1 MSSSSSSDSGSDEDE
16 SISTI
21 IGILLR
27 LVNTFF
33 AVVDFLVALAFDF
46 PVVFD
51 FDFVAFVSADFD
63 DIQPPSSAKARGLTL
78 DFLDSVC
85 FPFIIFGKLILA
97 RGFDDARNG
106 GPFGPSTKYTIVSYG
121 VYVNFGWSTSSSN
134 K

>member
-51 FDFVAFVSADFD
+51 LDFFAFVSADFD
-63 DIQPPSSAKARGLTL
+63 DIQPPSSAKAI
-78 DFLDSVC
+78 LDSVC
-85 FPFIIFGKLILA
+85 FPFVIFGKLILA

>member
-51 FDFVAFVSADFD
+51 LDFFAFVSADFD
-63 DIQPPSSAKARGLTL
+63 DIQPPSSAKAI
-78 DFLDSVC
+78 LDSVC
-85 FPFIIFGKLILA
+85 FPFVIFGKLILA

-121 VYVNFGWSTSSSN
+121 VYVNFG
-134 K
+134 